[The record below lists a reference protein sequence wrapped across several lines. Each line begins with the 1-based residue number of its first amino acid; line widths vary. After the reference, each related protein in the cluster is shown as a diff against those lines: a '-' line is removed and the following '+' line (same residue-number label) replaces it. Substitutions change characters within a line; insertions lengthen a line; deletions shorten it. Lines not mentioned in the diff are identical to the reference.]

1 MKLSQFTKKVEKPS
15 IDDRIMP
22 LINIVFLL
30 LIFFLV
36 AGIIREADPMDILP
50 PESVVEDI
58 SPEDSINLYIDADA
72 HIVLEQIAT
81 EKSDVPLR
89 LKQIL
94 EGNPDRPVRIVAD
107 KGIETVEIVALMDS
121 LRKVGITKVRLAT
134 ESLKESR

>member
-89 LKQIL
+89 LKQRVISHW
-94 EGNPDRPVRIVAD
+94 EQRHDP
-107 KGIETVEIVALMDS
+107 EIYLTHFD
-121 LRKVGITKVRLAT
+121 VGI
-134 ESLKESR
+134 SLVE